1 MVRIASTG
9 SSIQA
14 RIPQAEC
21 SARPNRSSC
30 CIFTGDFA
38 ATLYYLMGI
47 DEETV
52 LFDRL
57 ERPQQ
62 LIGGKKIGGVLA

>member
-1 MVRIASTG
+1 
-9 SSIQA
+9 
-14 RIPQAEC
+14 
-21 SARPNRSSC
+21 
-30 CIFTGDFA
+30 
-38 ATLYYLMGI
+38 MGI